1 MGKLSSFIKLEGTLN
16 DLTFYK
22 SQGDYLVRTKGSI
35 PKKRILTDPAFAR
48 TRENFS
54 EFGSNA
60 KSGKLLRDSVGI
72 LLNRA
77 KDPKLSGRMLQLLN
91 QIKDLDSTSKRG
103 KRKVAIGL
111 GTAEGKAL
119 LKGFD
124 FNSRAHLGTVLH
136 APYTLDT
143 ATGVVTIT
151 DFVSAQQLLFPEGAT
166 HVNLR
171 SGMVKLDFDS
181 GVFANSYSPDNI
193 LALDDTAAT
202 VVLTPAAVPA
212 GSGFQL
218 YLLLIEFYQEVNGT
232 QYPLRSGNFNVL
244 NLIHI
249 I

>member
-22 SQGDYLVRTKGSI
+22 AQGNYLVRTKGGVS
-35 PKKRILTDPAFAR
+35 KKRIMSDPAFAR

-54 EFGSNA
+54 EFSSNA
-60 KSGKLLRDSVGI
+60 KSGKLIRDSIGI

-77 KDPKLSGRMLQLLN
+77 KDPKLSSRMLQLLN
-91 QIKDLDSTSKRG
+91 QIKDLDNTSKRG
-103 KRKVAIGL
+103 KRKVSIGL
-111 GTAEGKAL
+111 NTPEGKAF

-124 FNSRAHLGTVLH
+124 FNGKASLATVLH

-143 ATGVVTIT
+143 ATGVITIA
-151 DFVSAQQLLFPEGAT
+151 DFVSEQQLLFPEGAT

-171 SGMVKLDFDS
+171 SGMVKLDFET
-181 GVFANSYSPDNI
+181 GLFKNSYSPDNI
-193 LALDDTAAT
+193 IPLENTVAT
-202 VVLTPAAVPA
+202 VVLTPGSVPS

-232 QYPLRSGNFNVL
+232 QYPLRSGSYNVL
-244 NLIHI
+244 NLVDVV
-249 I
+249 

>member
-22 SQGDYLVRTKGSI
+22 AQGDYLVRTKGGV

-54 EFGSNA
+54 EFSSNA
-60 KSGKLLRDSVGI
+60 KSGKLIRDSIGI

-77 KDPKLSGRMLQLLN
+77 KDSKLSSRMLQLLN
-91 QIKDLDSTSKRG
+91 QIKDLDSNSKRG
-103 KRKVAIGL
+103 KRKVSIGL
-111 GTAEGKAL
+111 NTAEGKTL

-124 FNSRAHLGTVLH
+124 FNSKAHLASVLY
-136 APYTLDT
+136 ATYTLDT
-143 ATGVVTIT
+143 ATGVVSIP
-151 DFVSAQQLLFPEGAT
+151 DFVSAQQLLYPEGAT

-171 SGMVKLDFDS
+171 CGMVQLNFEN
-181 GVFANSYSPDNI
+181 GQFENSYSPDNI
-193 LALDDTAAT
+193 IALDDIAT
-202 VVLTPAAVPA
+202 TITLTPASVPT

-232 QYPLRSGNFNVL
+232 QYPLRSGNYNVL
-244 NLIHI
+244 NLIDVI
-249 I
+249 